1 MVVQRVLRRLKALAG
16 SKTGILHHI
25 FEQQARAN
33 PGAPAVVFGDVALT
47 YGELDRRANR
57 LARHLRYRGL
67 KPRSTVA
74 MLLPRSPEAYAA
86 LLAILKAGCAYVPID
101 PRYPASRIAFIL
113 EDSRAAGLVTTAEL
127 AWQFAG
133 FGGVTVSIDEERSA
147 IAIRTSAPLTGSEV
161 PVDPG
166 DPCYIIY
173 TSGSTGRPKGVIVEH
188 RSAAFLV
195 NAEAQVFDVTA
206 GDRVFQGASLCFDLS
221 VEEMWLAF
229 RRGATLVAATPA
241 MDSAGSGLSR
251 LLSESRITVLST
263 VPTILSTLAED
274 VPSIQLLILGGETCP
289 PELVARWAR
298 PGRRIVNTYGPTETT
313 VTATFA
319 DLAPGKPITI
329 GRPLPGCTVQL
340 LDDHL
345 RPVADGKAGEICI
358 GGPSVAR
365 GYVGLPGETRSRFI
379 VDPAAPRGAPRR
391 LYRTG
396 DLGRLNAEGEIEFL
410 GRADR
415 QVKLRGFRIELAE
428 VEEVM
433 LESGSVRAA
442 ACAVRRDYAG
452 RDHLVGYVVPND
464 RHPLDEE
471 ALRAYL
477 RGRLPF
483 FMLPSVITSIDSLP
497 KMSTGKLDRSALRS
511 RRSSPPMEEGCCQ
524 DGAA

>member
-1 MVVQRVLRRLKALAG
+1 
-16 SKTGILHHI
+16 
-25 FEQQARAN
+25 
-33 PGAPAVVFGDVALT
+33 
-47 YGELDRRANR
+47 

-86 LLAILKAGCAYVPID
+86 ILGILKAGCAYVPID

-147 IAIRTSAPLTGSEV
+147 VAIRTSAPLSDSEV
-161 PVDPG
+161 AVDRG
-166 DPCYIIY
+166 DPCYVIY

-229 RRGATLVAATPA
+229 RRGAALVAATPA
-241 MDSAGSGLSR
+241 MEGEGAGLSR
-251 LLSESRITVLST
+251 LLTECRVTVFST
-263 VPTILSTLAED
+263 VPTILSTLTED
-274 VPSIQLLILGGETCP
+274 IPSIHLLILGGETCP

-319 DLAPGKPITI
+319 DLVPGKPVTI
-329 GRPLPGCTVQL
+329 GRPLPGCTAQL

-345 RPVADGKAGEICI
+345 HPVAAGAAGEICI
-358 GGPSVAR
+358 GGPGVAR

-379 VDPAAPRGAPRR
+379 LDPAAPHGAPRR

-396 DLGRLNAEGEIEFL
+396 DVGRLNSDGEMEFL

-464 RHPLDEE
+464 RRPLDEE

-477 RGRLPF
+477 RGRLPS

-497 KMSTGKLDRSALRS
+497 RPPAGKLDRPALQPRKTSAAAER
-511 RRSSPPMEEGCCQ
+511 CCE